1 MRLSTPRERSMYR
14 RTLIVTT
21 GALFLLFT
29 TSYLFYLEPLS
40 SVVEQQTPT
49 MPTVPI
55 QVTLSKESSW
65 RESSANSDL
74 GSATIHVTLT
84 NLSPNPVYL
93 LLWSSPLD
101 PRAIVTGTVKF
112 VLARTNQ
119 SAPCL
124 DIKIN
129 RKLPESGYFST
140 EDEEIIT
147 IPAEGTAQRYLEARE
162 PEVALTKGEKYRVR
176 ARGNWMGV
184 WTQGKEGQQV
194 GRLSLE
200 DGLSGEFES
209 NVIEIE
215 IPDDAGEEL

>member
-1 MRLSTPRERSMYR
+1 MYR

-21 GALFLLFT
+21 GALFLLLT
-29 TSYLFYLEPLS
+29 TTYLFSLEPLS
-40 SVVEQQTPT
+40 SVVEQQSPL
-49 MPTVPI
+49 MRSVPL
-55 QVTLSKESSW
+55 QVTLSKESW
-65 RESSANSDL
+65 VANSDL
-74 GSATIHVTLT
+74 GSVTIHVTLT
-84 NLSPNPVYL
+84 NLSPNPIYL

-101 PRAIVTGTVKF
+101 PRAIVTGTLKF
-112 VLARTNQ
+112 VSPETNQ

-129 RKLPESGYFST
+129 RKLPESGYFSI

-147 IPAEGTAQRYLEARE
+147 IPAEGTAQRFLEARE
-162 PEVALTKGEKYRVR
+162 PEVALTKGEKYWVR

-184 WTQGKEGQQV
+184 WTQGKEGQHV
-194 GRLSLE
+194 ERLALE

-215 IPDDAGEEL
+215 MPADEGGEL